1 MLIMTTTLTATS
13 MSTAEQRLRLMQL
26 ASSNLPVGGYSWSQG
41 LEWAVEA
48 GWVLDVA
55 AFERWQRRQ
64 MTEGFFTVDLPL
76 FARLYR
82 ACEQG
87 DIAAAQRWTA
97 YLLACRET
105 RELREEERNRGAA
118 FARLL
123 SDWQPDCPP
132 PWRSLCQQSQLAG
145 MAWLGVRW
153 RIALPEMA
161 LSLGYSWIESAV
173 MAGVKLVPFG
183 QQAAQQ
189 LILRLCD
196 HYAAEMPRAL
206 APERIVGVETGGCPH
221 TAIREDASM
230 NLAAVEAL
238 SEKFGNLDLIFVESG
253 GDNLSATFSPELA
266 DLTIYVIDVAEGEKI
281 PRKGGPGITKS
292 DFLVINKTD
301 LAPYVGA
308 SLEVM
313 ASDTQRM
320 RGDRPWT
327 FTNLKQG
334 DGLSTIIAFLE
345 DKGMLG
351 K

>member
-1 MLIMTTTLTATS
+1 
-13 MSTAEQRLRLMQL
+13 
-26 ASSNLPVGGYSWSQG
+26 
-41 LEWAVEA
+41 
-48 GWVLDVA
+48 
-55 AFERWQRRQ
+55 
-64 MTEGFFTVDLPL
+64 
-76 FARLYR
+76 ARLYR
-82 ACEQG
+82 ACEQA

-206 APERIVGVETGGCPH
+206 AAPDGDIGSATP
-221 TAIREDASM
+221 
-230 NLAAVEAL
+230 LAAIA
-238 SEKFGNLDLIFVESG
+238 
-253 GDNLSATFSPELA
+253 SARHE
-266 DLTIYVIDVAEGEKI
+266 
-281 PRKGGPGITKS
+281 
-292 DFLVINKTD
+292 
-301 LAPYVGA
+301 
-308 SLEVM
+308 
-313 ASDTQRM
+313 TQYSRLF
-320 RGDRPWT
+320 R
-327 FTNLKQG
+327 
-334 DGLSTIIAFLE
+334 S
-345 DKGMLG
+345 
-351 K
+351 